1 MRLDVFLCVVQGL
14 HCRSRA
20 FSSCG
25 ERGQCFAAVRG
36 RLQAVTSLVVERKH
50 LSTLCVPVSIS
61 RPQNLPREPHATG
74 DLKGRTGN
82 TQRGGVGKPRAPS
95 CLGASP
101 RLGVWPA
108 RTRVSAVGAA
118 VRTQHLLTLV
128 DTGAGRESLCV
139 APRPAP
145 VTDNCAPPTVAVGR
159 AHGACWSPC
168 MRRLRRCP
176 HCRIR
181 VVLPAATRA
190 RLHRRPGRTGA
201 PPETPGAL
209 GRQCPSFRV
218 CSCTEPPHRPPPG
231 RRSGRATLAA
241 ARGKHLWPVG
251 QHTAEQRGCDSRRGF
266 RGAVTPDGASVPGGL
281 EEQSQNGEG

>member
-139 APRPAP
+139 APRPGARHRQLRSPHRGCGPRPRGLLVPLHAASAP
-145 VTDNCAPPTVAVGR
+145 LPTLPHQGRPPSSYT
-159 AHGACWSPC
+159 CQ
-168 MRRLRRCP
+168 
-176 HCRIR
+176 
-181 VVLPAATRA
+181 T
-190 RLHRRPGRTGA
+190 
-201 PPETPGAL
+201 PPETRPDRSSPRDPRSSRSPVSVFQGLQLHGA
-209 GRQCPSFRV
+209 
-218 CSCTEPPHRPPPG
+218 TPPPPTWAPLRTG
-231 RRSGRATLAA
+231 DAGSRPRETPVARRTAHSG
-241 ARGKHLWPVG
+241 
-251 QHTAEQRGCDSRRGF
+251 AER
-266 RGAVTPDGASVPGGL
+266 L
-281 EEQSQNGEG
+281 